1 MTKEFQQADLS
12 GRNSFH
18 VKQRAA
24 RLVEFETADDL
35 RALFAAG
42 KPPPRQVEAGQ
53 PKAECARR
61 RIRAERGARA
71 VVL

>member
-35 RALFAAG
+35 RTLFAAG
-42 KPPPRQVEAGQ
+42 IPDRWMVLAG
-53 PKAECARR
+53 
-61 RIRAERGARA
+61 GNN
-71 VVL
+71 VLFTCDYDGLLPTNSLV